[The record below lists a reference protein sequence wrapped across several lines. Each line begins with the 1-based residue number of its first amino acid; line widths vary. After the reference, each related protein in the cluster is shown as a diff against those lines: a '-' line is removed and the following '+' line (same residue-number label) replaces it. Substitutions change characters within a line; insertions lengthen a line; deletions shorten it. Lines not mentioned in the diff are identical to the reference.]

1 MAHTAE
7 QILENYNKLNQI
19 ISDNFEGTQQDNIIN
34 MVHHF
39 EDRISET
46 PASARPQYH
55 NCWPGGWLD
64 HTLRVIETSLNV
76 KQMFISMG
84 VDVRHSDSDIILAA
98 LCHDLGKLGDTDRA
112 YYIIQE
118 DDWRRRKLNEH
129 YTHNEDLEPLSV
141 TDRALWLLQHFNVQV
156 DECVWKAIKLS
167 DGLFDDGNVSL
178 FKRPQTST
186 NILHYIVHFADWMS
200 TVAEKMH
207 YMQTKDENLTKIK
220 ETFKPNI
227 KKSKPITPDPNAE
240 RMKKQFEELF
250 K

>member
-1 MAHTAE
+1 
-7 QILENYNKLNQI
+7 
-19 ISDNFEGTQQDNIIN
+19 
-34 MVHHF
+34 
-39 EDRISET
+39 
-46 PASARPQYH
+46 
-55 NCWPGGWLD
+55 
-64 HTLRVIETSLNV
+64 
-76 KQMFISMG
+76 MFISMG